1 MYKLYYSYSPCR
13 TSLYI
18 PNSYSLNFDGL
29 KRTKLQLLK
38 LQGHCFHLVYLLFC
52 ELCVLRLQKG
62 KPQWLK
68 LQEAESGEIQV
79 QFKVSIPGEQVKKF

>member
-1 MYKLYYSYSPCR
+1 MYKLYQSYSSYR
-13 TSLYI
+13 TSLHI
-18 PNSYSLNFDGL
+18 PNSHSLNFDGL
-29 KRTKLQLLK
+29 KRTKIQLLK
-38 LQGHCFHLVYLLFC
+38 CRGIVFILCIYYFVN
-52 ELCVLRLQKG
+52 CVLRLQKG